1 MVGETSNGGRA
12 LEYDQTGDQVNDHH
26 LKKIFIR
33 RITIVSLSTAFVLGG
48 LVAIGEQTAHEWM
61 DRIFHTVAYGHAIG
75 TTLLVLLAFGVQA
88 LFSLLFFRDSSLG
101 VSEFELTDA
110 ANWKS
115 TFNAIES
122 VAKEL
127 ESVPAFNQVVCNQ
140 LSSVATETEA
150 AALNIMERLQVVDG
164 LITDLQD
171 YVGKTSRESSEV
183 LASSESRLAANQH
196 LIESMQAHIQ
206 SRIEATREEQAR
218 ITHVVNEARSL
229 ESLVDLI
236 KHIAG
241 QTNLLSLNAAIEAA
255 RAGEQ
260 GRGFAVVADE
270 VRKLSDQTTEA
281 VSKIRE
287 GILTVANSIENEFK
301 EKLANAALNSETQA
315 LEQFANQLTEMGDRY
330 AELVI
335 REGDVLTQ
343 INKTGS
349 SLSSMFMEV
358 MASIQFQDV
367 TRQQVEH
374 VMAALHRLDEHLAV
388 MLAQLNDPT
397 SPVAFKPLAT
407 HLNEM
412 FDGYVMET
420 QRNQH
425 TQVTGNMASAGNTGS
440 KVELF

>member
-1 MVGETSNGGRA
+1 MSQNSIHA
-12 LEYDQTGDQVNDHH
+12 
-26 LKKIFIR
+26 IFLR
-33 RITIVSLSTAFVLGG
+33 RIVSISLITALLLGG
-48 LVAIGEQTAHEWM
+48 LVALGEATVHDWL
-61 DRIFHTVAYGHAIG
+61 DHVFHSIPYGHAVG
-75 TTLLVLLAFGVQA
+75 TVAIVLLAFGVQ
-88 LFSLLFFRDSSLG
+88 SLLSLIFFRDPSLG
-101 VSEFELTDA
+101 VSKVEETDMA
-110 ANWKS
+110 DCAS
-115 TFNAIES
+115 TFRSAIGK
-122 VAKEL
+122 VASEL
-127 ESVPAFNQVVCNQ
+127 ESFPAFNQVVCNQ
-140 LSSVATETEA
+140 LSGVATETEA

-164 LITDLQD
+164 LITDLQQ
-171 YVGKTSRESSEV
+171 YVGKSSRESSQV
-183 LASSESRLAANQH
+183 LASSESRLAANRH
-196 LIESMQAHIQ
+196 LIDSMQMHIQ
-206 SRIEATREEQAR
+206 SRIEATQEEQAR

-270 VRKLSDQTTEA
+270 VRKLSDQTSEA
-281 VSKIRE
+281 VSKIRD
-287 GILTVANSIENEFK
+287 GILTVASSIENEFK
-301 EKLANAALNSETQA
+301 EKLAHAGSSSETDA

-330 AELVI
+330 AELVH
-335 REGDVLTQ
+335 REGDVLAQ
-343 INKTGS
+343 IDQTGA

-374 VMAALHRLDEHLAV
+374 VMGALHRLDSHLAI
-388 MLAQLNDPT
+388 LLKQLNDP
-397 SPVAFKPLAT
+397 SSVVEFKPLAT

-412 FDGYVMET
+412 FDGYVMDA

-425 TQVTGNMASAGNTGS
+425 AQATGSRATASNGGS

>member
-1 MVGETSNGGRA
+1 
-12 LEYDQTGDQVNDHH
+12 VNDSHIKPVF
-26 LKKIFIR
+26 LR
-33 RITIVSLSTAFVLGG
+33 RITGVSLATAVLLGG
-48 LVAIGEQTAHEWM
+48 LVAFGEQTVHERLDW
-61 DRIFHTVAYGHAIG
+61 IFHSLPFGHAISI
-75 TTLLVLLAFGVQA
+75 TVLVLFAFAMQA
-88 LFSLLFFRDSSLG
+88 VFSMLFFRDPSLG
-101 VSEFELTDA
+101 VSQFELTDA

-115 TFNAIES
+115 TFTAMEK
-122 VAKEL
+122 VANEL
-127 ESVPAFNQVVCNQ
+127 QSVPAFNQVVCNQ

-150 AALNIMERLQVVDG
+150 AALTIMERLQVVDG
-164 LITDLQD
+164 LITDLQQ
-171 YVGKTSRESSEV
+171 YVGKTSKESSEV
-183 LASSESRLAANQH
+183 LASSESRLDSNRT
-196 LIESMQAHIQ
+196 LIDSMQAHIQ
-206 SRIEATREEQAR
+206 SRIAATREEQAR

-229 ESLVDLI
+229 ESLIDLI

-270 VRKLSDQTTEA
+270 VRKLSDQTSEA
-281 VSKIRE
+281 VSKIRD
-287 GILTVANSIENEFK
+287 GILTVASSIENEFK
-301 EKLANAALNSETQA
+301 EKLAQASANSETQT

-330 AELVI
+330 AELVT
-335 REGDVLTQ
+335 REGDVLAQ
-343 INKTGS
+343 INQTSS

-374 VMAALHRLDEHLAV
+374 VMSALHRLDTHLA
-388 MLAQLNDPT
+388 LLLQQLNDP
-397 SPVAFKPLAT
+397 SAAVNIKPLAQ

-412 FDGYVMET
+412 FDGYVMDK

-425 TQVTGNMASAGNTGS
+425 SQAFASGASSRGGNNGGNSGGGP